1 MRQVYLHLTT
11 TTTIN
16 FKSIDCSETR
26 AALQIQFHNN
36 GASSSSLVF
45 SFPLHFT
52 FSQVWPG
59 LHWVE
64 NITCGI
70 FGPGLWPS
78 GLTTQLES
86 SPSSSLDN
94 DIPQED
100 ITRSWNGAG
109 AGCLNQND
117 INFDWKFLLYC
128 LRKCLTSRLQ
138 VINWCGLLFNK

>member
-26 AALQIQFHNN
+26 PALQIQFHNN

-100 ITRSWNGAG
+100 ITRSWNRSRSRMP
-109 AGCLNQND
+109 QPE
-117 INFDWKFLLYC
+117 WHKFWLEI
-128 LRKCLTSRLQ
+128 SP
-138 VINWCGLLFNK
+138 LLFTEMPHIEAPGNQLMWFAV

>member
-26 AALQIQFHNN
+26 PALQIQFHNN

-100 ITRSWNGAG
+100 ITRSWNRSRSRMP
-109 AGCLNQND
+109 QPE
-117 INFDWKFLLYC
+117 WHKFWLEI
-128 LRKCLTSRLQ
+128 SP
-138 VINWCGLLFNK
+138 LLFTEMPHIEARGNQLMWFAV